1 MNIKHVSHRG
11 LIQKNIKENTLLGFK
26 KTFQKG
32 YALETDLRYTK
43 DNEIICFHDSTI
55 KRFCGENI
63 LIKSISYSQLK
74 KKTKNIIKIPTL
86 NDLLKIYND
95 DVYLFLEI
103 KGLFSKTL
111 LTHLINLTSNY
122 KKIVFISF
130 CHKNLEII
138 QSINNSVLIGA
149 SFHTE
154 NREKVNLVLKKL
166 NLFCFILNIQLLGSK
181 LFNKN
186 KLRKYFYTVKDK
198 KTYMRFKKDNL
209 LIIEYPA
216 LD

>member
-55 KRFCGENI
+55 KRFCGKNI

-111 LTHLINLTSNY
+111 LTRLINLTSNY

-138 QSINNSVLIGA
+138 QSINSSVLIGA

-154 NREKVNLVLKKL
+154 SREKVNLVLKKL

-181 LFNKN
+181 LFNNN

-198 KTYMRFKKDNL
+198 KTYMRYKKDNL

>member
-55 KRFCGENI
+55 KRFCSENI
-63 LIKSISYSQLK
+63 SIKSISYSQLK

-86 NDLLKIYND
+86 TDLLKIYND

-103 KGLFSKTL
+103 KGLFSKKL
-111 LTHLINLTSNY
+111 LTHLINLTSDY

-138 QSINNSVLIGA
+138 QNINNSVLIGA

-166 NLFCFILNIQLLGSK
+166 NLFCFILNIQLLGNK

-198 KTYMRFKKDNL
+198 KTYMRYKKDNL
-209 LIIEYPA
+209 LIIEYQA